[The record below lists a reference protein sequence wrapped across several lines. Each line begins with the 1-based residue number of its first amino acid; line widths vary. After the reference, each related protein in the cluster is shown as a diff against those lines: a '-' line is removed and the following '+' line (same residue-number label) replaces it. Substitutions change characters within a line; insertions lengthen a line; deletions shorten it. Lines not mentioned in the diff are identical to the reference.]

1 MHFVHLS
8 PEDIKKHPWLGVL
21 IGLIGITL
29 FTFVSYVAA
38 RDYINF
44 SKQKSPEL
52 VDVEKVDAN
61 NMITRKWV
69 TLTNFHLNCE
79 RLEKTRRT
87 DPIEKLVASPV
98 YDTYIPVT
106 NSSGKAL
113 IIAIFHGDVS
123 CSNFQNTPLTGILTT
138 TQDYSYG
145 VAFLSTRLSRTTTAN
160 LILRIDEGLGQSQI
174 ILAMG
179 VLLDIVFLSFAVKSS
194 RLWLKNWESKFE

>member
-98 YDTYIPVT
+98 YETYIPVT

-123 CSNFQNTPLTGILTT
+123 CSNFQHTPLTGILTT
-138 TQDYSYG
+138 THDYSYG